1 MLFPAPRNKSAP
13 HGNPVL
19 GLLEIPFIANGYDFK
34 EPFDGFGKRQAF
46 GAADELHLDGHSEEA
61 CASLLQSW
69 LFFGILTEF
78 VGKKV
83 KTEDFSTANSE
94 GEVVINCTGPHA
106 MAMMEARLP
115 MEDGLPEA
123 LTFSMCDKL
132 LELLKSAAAILD
144 VYETR
149 AWSGGYKSDIAR
161 VILSVKVL
169 IRTLKELVERM
180 ISTKGWGKSDGGRLS
195 PLLKAWKEWNPDTLP
210 LKPSSV
216 SMQLIEN
223 QMKANGWCQ
232 WQIQQ
237 ICKSYSLP
245 TVYYLAQIDRRR
257 ETKERNHKK
266 CTETECVADDV
277 DWSGYQPRHR
287 TPGCNCAE
295 IGTPEK
301 ELYAIIR
308 SGGIPL
314 VSIHKMAK
322 GNLEIQAQPLKPASR
337 YTAISHVWSD
347 GLGNKCTNSLPTCQ
361 LEWITGCLSSLGGSS
376 PKVIHYFSGTGFRV
390 DKDSIGE
397 TKTIMGGSS
406 NSPLFWMDTLCI
418 PAKEM
423 GRDDLKT
430 IAINKMAPTY
440 AQAEKT
446 LILDWEILRIQV
458 GSFDSIEV
466 FARLAFSTWARRC
479 WILQEGAIS
488 RSCYF
493 QCADVALQMEPQDLR
508 ASASKICMKWRNSFF
523 PQSALASGFIA
534 SRCVCG
540 CHQKKVTADLGLSI
554 RQPRCPNFDILVSH
568 FRRSC

>member
-1 MLFPAPRNKSAP
+1 M
-13 HGNPVL
+13 
-19 GLLEIPFIANGYDFK
+19 
-34 EPFDGFGKRQAF
+34 
-46 GAADELHLDGHSEEA
+46 
-61 CASLLQSW
+61 
-69 LFFGILTEF
+69 
-78 VGKKV
+78 GKKV

-237 ICKSYSLP
+237 IYKSYSLP
-245 TVYYLAQIDRRR
+245 TMYYLAQIDRRR

-277 DWSGYQPRHR
+277 DWNGYQPRH
-287 TPGCNCAE
+287 
-295 IGTPEK
+295 
-301 ELYAIIR
+301 
-308 SGGIPL
+308 
-314 VSIHKMAK
+314 
-322 GNLEIQAQPLKPASR
+322 
-337 YTAISHVWSD
+337 
-347 GLGNKCTNSLPTCQ
+347 
-361 LEWITGCLSSLGGSS
+361 
-376 PKVIHYFSGTGFRV
+376 
-390 DKDSIGE
+390 
-397 TKTIMGGSS
+397 
-406 NSPLFWMDTLCI
+406 
-418 PAKEM
+418 
-423 GRDDLKT
+423 
-430 IAINKMAPTY
+430 
-440 AQAEKT
+440 
-446 LILDWEILRIQV
+446 
-458 GSFDSIEV
+458 
-466 FARLAFSTWARRC
+466 
-479 WILQEGAIS
+479 
-488 RSCYF
+488 
-493 QCADVALQMEPQDLR
+493 
-508 ASASKICMKWRNSFF
+508 
-523 PQSALASGFIA
+523 
-534 SRCVCG
+534 
-540 CHQKKVTADLGLSI
+540 
-554 RQPRCPNFDILVSH
+554 
-568 FRRSC
+568 

>member
-1 MLFPAPRNKSAP
+1 
-13 HGNPVL
+13 
-19 GLLEIPFIANGYDFK
+19 
-34 EPFDGFGKRQAF
+34 
-46 GAADELHLDGHSEEA
+46 
-61 CASLLQSW
+61 
-69 LFFGILTEF
+69 
-78 VGKKV
+78 
-83 KTEDFSTANSE
+83 
-94 GEVVINCTGPHA
+94 
-106 MAMMEARLP
+106 
-115 MEDGLPEA
+115 
-123 LTFSMCDKL
+123 
-132 LELLKSAAAILD
+132 
-144 VYETR
+144 
-149 AWSGGYKSDIAR
+149 
-161 VILSVKVL
+161 
-169 IRTLKELVERM
+169 
-180 ISTKGWGKSDGGRLS
+180 
-195 PLLKAWKEWNPDTLP
+195 
-210 LKPSSV
+210 
-216 SMQLIEN
+216 
-223 QMKANGWCQ
+223 
-232 WQIQQ
+232 
-237 ICKSYSLP
+237 
-245 TVYYLAQIDRRR
+245 
-257 ETKERNHKK
+257 
-266 CTETECVADDV
+266 
-277 DWSGYQPRHR
+277 
-287 TPGCNCAE
+287 
-295 IGTPEK
+295 
-301 ELYAIIR
+301 
-308 SGGIPL
+308 
-314 VSIHKMAK
+314 MAK

-347 GLGNKCTNSLPTCQ
+347 SLGNKCTNSLPTCQ

-376 PKVIHYFSGTGFRV
+376 PKVIHYFSGTGFHV

-446 LILDWEILRIQV
+446 LILDSEILRIQV
-458 GSFDSIEV
+458 GSFDSVEV

-534 SRCVCG
+534 SHCACG

-554 RQPRCPNFDILVSH
+554 RQPRCPNSNILVSH